1 MKSPTRTTIRISVVE
16 SDPVRLL
23 GLRSIFASQPDMQVH
38 AATVPAVLHSPNED
52 IILMTASN
60 GAAFYAAMS
69 ALKAVRPGIR
79 IIVTGPGSRDEDI
92 LLAVTT
98 GAKGYVSEEASPEEF
113 KHAIREVHA
122 GSVWVP
128 RRVLATFIE
137 RATAS
142 ARKVQPQ
149 TDDKISDR
157 EREVLRLLVSGC
169 SNREIAG
176 ELGIEERTVKAHVG
190 RLMRKTGAE
199 NRIELSMR
207 ALNAPLRGEMVNSD
221 RRGEDRRS
229 DDRRTGDRRGEDRR
243 GETRGGSG
251 RRNGDRRQWDR
262 RLGERRT

>member
-1 MKSPTRTTIRISVVE
+1 MKTPPKTTIRISVVE

-23 GLRSIFASQPDMQVH
+23 GLRSIFASESDMQVH
-38 AATVPAVLHSPNED
+38 AATVPAVLHSPNDD

-69 ALKAVRPGIR
+69 ALKAVRPSVR

-92 LLAVTT
+92 LRAITT

-113 KHAIREVHA
+113 KRAIREVHA
-122 GSVWVP
+122 GSVWAP

-142 ARKVQPQ
+142 ARKVQPL

-176 ELGIEERTVKAHVG
+176 ELGIEERTVKAHVAQ
-190 RLMRKTGAE
+190 LLRKVGVQ
-199 NRIELSMR
+199 NRIALSVH
-207 ALNAPLRGEMVNSD
+207 AVTHSLLSTNP
-221 RRGEDRRS
+221 
-229 DDRRTGDRRGEDRR
+229 
-243 GETRGGSG
+243 
-251 RRNGDRRQWDR
+251 
-262 RLGERRT
+262 